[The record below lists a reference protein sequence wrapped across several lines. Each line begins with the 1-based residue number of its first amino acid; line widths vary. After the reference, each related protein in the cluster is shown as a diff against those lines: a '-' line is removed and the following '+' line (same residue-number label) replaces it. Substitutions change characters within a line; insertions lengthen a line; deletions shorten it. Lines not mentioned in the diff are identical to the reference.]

1 MPLLDGLPWDSIPGD
16 RIREI
21 SADEKGNLSCMPPK
35 WTAGQISSFV
45 CGRPDWPFLA
55 SVYMCVWK
63 EFADAHEDA
72 KDIVKKSCLLAPSA
86 STLVGADASAD
97 LVECDLRRLARQ
109 LFDEWGIPP
118 HPSMLMKALMERSPK
133 LARRDQEPD
142 RDKRR
147 VRNQQRRITIQQQA
161 GQQQ

>member
-1 MPLLDGLPWDSIPGD
+1 MPLLDGLPWDEIPGG

-21 SADEKGNLSCMPPK
+21 SSDERGHLSRMPSK

-63 EFADAHEDA
+63 EFADAHPDA
-72 KDIVKKSCLLAPSA
+72 TDIVAKSCVLPPSA
-86 STLVGADASAD
+86 SSPEGEVASAQP
-97 LVECDLRRLARQ
+97 VEIDLRRLARQ
-109 LFDEWGIPP
+109 FFDEWGIPP
-118 HPSMLMKALMERSPK
+118 HPSVLMKAWEEHSPK
-133 LARRDQEPD
+133 RPRQDQDKKRAR
-142 RDKRR
+142 K
-147 VRNQQRRITIQQQA
+147 QQRRITIQQQA